1 MRLLLRCLLVPALVG
16 LAAPAWGFVR
26 TPTCLD
32 DNPSHPF
39 ACRDG
44 EEPLPLAWFQ
54 RCVTYTVNVNATADV
69 DNPQIAYDAIERSFA
84 VWNELD
90 CSFLEMRRSAIND
103 DDTVGLTPDGFPNG
117 NVIVFVDSGWRHATN
132 IQALTSV
139 SYDPRDGRIADADIE
154 FNSQRFNFGVVADDG
169 SNARFTTDIE
179 NTLVH
184 EAGHFLGLDHTTTE
198 NFLGDDAE
206 IPEATMFAT
215 AQTGETQKR
224 SLHPDDAAGACDA
237 YPLAADPGDD
247 CACQPGG
254 DEWVE
259 PSGSCTPDW
268 SAAGVDTGGGDDD
281 GRKRRRGCAAADSP
295 APATLALLTLG
306 LIALRHRR
314 RS

>member
-1 MRLLLRCLLVPALVG
+1 MRLLARCLLVPVLVG

-44 EEPLPLAWFQ
+44 EEPIPLAWFQ

-69 DNPQIAYDAIERSFA
+69 DDPQIAFDAIERSFA

-103 DDTVGLTPDGFPNG
+103 DDNVGLSSDGFPNG
-117 NVIVFVDSGWRHATN
+117 NVIVFVDEGWRHPAN

-139 SYDPRDGRIADADIE
+139 SYDPSDGRIADADIE
-154 FNSQRFNFGVVADDG
+154 FNSQRFNFGVVDG
-169 SNARFTTDIE
+169 DNGRFTTDIE

-198 NFLGDDAE
+198 NFVGDEAE
-206 IPEATMFAT
+206 VPDATMYAT

-224 SLHPDDAAGACDA
+224 TLHPDDAAGACDA

-247 CACQPGG
+247 CGCEPNG
-254 DEWVE
+254 DEWSE

-268 SAAGVDTGGGDDD
+268 AAVGGTPGGGDDD
-281 GRKRRRGCAAADSP
+281 DDGRRRKGCAATGAP
-295 APATLALLTLG
+295 APGPAALIALG
-306 LIALRHRR
+306 LIALRPRR